1 MFPHPPKRGRGTRPC
16 HRPEIARFLSFLAKA
31 AFPVGRSVASGGRGA
46 RKMADIGAGAAPS
59 LIRASLSRTGKW
71 AGSIAFIGGAVSDIL
86 NPLAPFAAYI
96 ALAASIAAVIIA
108 IAIVL
113 RLVLAAKA
121 LPALVFATSAAAV
134 AGGVYAVQKETN
146 SQNGIIAS
154 LVPAVAQLQQ
164 SMGIVAEKV
173 ARIEQTVTQ
182 TQKTVEEVKKS
193 TDTVAQKTDQIA
205 SAQQQQAA
213 QGAATQ
219 RTVEAVKQ
227 TTETLVGG
235 QQQQVAQAEKLQ
247 ATTEQIAA
255 SIDTIA
261 KGFATLAA
269 QGGAIA
275 EPKRPDEFYHNAR
288 VYELSGDMLN
298 ARRSYLAFAGF
309 DVDAIDPYTRFATL
323 LRVQDGKAGAREVF
337 GQLAEKAKAPS
348 IKLVHLLQF
357 DDTQRLDKLNAFIAA
372 NPDYAPAYFLL
383 AQEFSE
389 DRLGSQT
396 LADKRS
402 EAQALTKFVSY
413 EKDGG
418 LLGYFVDQTQ
428 LADWLDRGRS
438 RLAALGD
445 VLDPARFAPSL
456 TPMRSNQGWSMTISL
471 PEPATAISWRL
482 GGSGPFTDTGLL
494 ALNDQRTGKP
504 MPNPSFELPDSTAQ
518 TTIAIKYLDIRGR
531 ETGPFDISFDP
542 DAALQQGNK
551 QILDQFW
558 TSWIAFDA
566 SGNHGLVY
574 FTQMLSYRCAI
585 KEVHYS
591 LNGAALDKTLP
602 MPPCNARDPY
612 AIPDDFQPYFKVVES
627 VTSISVQ
634 VTYTDG
640 TKSPVRDYK
649 RQ

>member
-1 MFPHPPKRGRGTRPC
+1 MTN
-16 HRPEIARFLSFLAKA
+16 
-31 AFPVGRSVASGGRGA
+31 
-46 RKMADIGAGAAPS
+46 IGAGGAAPS

-71 AGSIAFIGGAVSDIL
+71 AGSVAFIGGAVSDIL

-96 ALAASIAAVIIA
+96 ALIAAVAAIIIA

-113 RLVLAAKA
+113 RLVLAARA
-121 LPALVFATSAAAV
+121 LPALIFATTAAAV
-134 AGGVYAVQKETN
+134 AGGVYGLQQQTN
-146 SQNGIIAS
+146 AQNGVIAS
-154 LVPAVAQLQQ
+154 LVPAIAGLQQ
-164 SMGIVAEKV
+164 SMGIVSEKV

-182 TQKTVEEVKKS
+182 TQKTVEQVKQS
-193 TDTVAQKTDQIA
+193 TDTVAKKADEIANAQRQQTQQTAEVQKTTDEVKKQTETLA
-205 SAQQQQAA
+205 AGQAQQQA
-213 QGAATQ
+213 
-219 RTVEAVKQ
+219 RT
-227 TTETLVGG
+227 
-235 QQQQVAQAEKLQ
+235 EKLQ
-247 ATTEQIAA
+247 ETTQQIAA

-261 KGFATLAA
+261 KGFAALAV

-337 GQLAEKAKAPS
+337 GALADKGKALS
-348 IKLVHLLQF
+348 IKLVHIQQF
-357 DDTQRLDKLNAFIAA
+357 DDAQRLDKLNAFIAA
-372 NPDYAPAYFLL
+372 NADFAPAYFLL
-383 AQEFSE
+383 AHEFSE
-389 DRLGSQT
+389 DRLGAQT
-396 LADKRS
+396 LADKRN
-402 EAQALTKFVSY
+402 EAKALTKFTSY

-418 LLGYFVDQTQ
+418 LLTYFVDQTQ
-428 LADWLDRGRS
+428 LADWLDRSRS

-445 VLDPARFAPSL
+445 VLDPARFVPSL

-471 PEPATAISWRL
+471 PEPATAISWRM
-482 GGSGPFTDTGLL
+482 GDSGPFTDTGFL
-494 ALNDQRTGKP
+494 AMNDQTTGKP
-504 MPNPSFELPDSTAQ
+504 MANPSFEMPDSTVAGI
-518 TTIAIKYLDIRGR
+518 IAIKYLDIRGR
-531 ETGPFDISFDP
+531 ETGPFDIRFDP
-542 DAALQQGNK
+542 EAALQQGNK

-585 KEVHYS
+585 KQVHYS
-591 LNGAALDKTLP
+591 LNGAALDKEIK
-602 MPPCNARDPY
+602 MPRCDKKDPY
-612 AIPDDFQPYFKVVES
+612 AIPYDYQPYFKVADS
-627 VTSISVQ
+627 VKSMSVQ

-640 TKSPVRDYK
+640 TKSPVREYK

>member
-1 MFPHPPKRGRGTRPC
+1 
-16 HRPEIARFLSFLAKA
+16 
-31 AFPVGRSVASGGRGA
+31 
-46 RKMADIGAGAAPS
+46 MADIGAAGAAPS
-59 LIRASLSRTGKW
+59 LIKASLSRTGKW
-71 AGSIAFIGGAVSDIL
+71 AGSVAFISGAVSDVL

-96 ALAASIAAVIIA
+96 ALVAAIAAVIIA

-113 RLVLAAKA
+113 RLVLAARA

-134 AGGVYAVQKETN
+134 AGGVFAVQQETN
-146 SQNGIIAS
+146 SQNGVIAG
-154 LVPAVAQLQQ
+154 LVPAIAQLQQ
-164 SMGIVAEKV
+164 SMGIVSEKV
-173 ARIEQTVTQ
+173 AKIEQTVTQ

-193 TDTVAQKTDQIA
+193 TDTVVKKTDEIA
-205 SAQQQQAA
+205 SVQQQQTQQTAEVKKTTDEVKKQTETLAAGQAQQQA
-213 QGAATQ
+213 QT
-219 RTVEAVKQ
+219 
-227 TTETLVGG
+227 
-235 QQQQVAQAEKLQ
+235 EKLQ

-261 KGFATLAA
+261 KGFAALAA

-337 GQLAEKAKAPS
+337 GALADKGKALS
-348 IKLVHLLQF
+348 IKLVHVLQF
-357 DDTQRLDKLNAFIAA
+357 DDAQRLDKLNAFLAA
-372 NPDYAPAYFLL
+372 NPDFAPAYFLL

-389 DRLGSQT
+389 DRLGVQT
-396 LADKRS
+396 LADKRN
-402 EAQALTKFVSY
+402 EAKALTKFASY

-418 LLGYFVDQTQ
+418 LLKYFVDQTQ

-445 VLDPARFAPSL
+445 VLDPARFVPSL

-471 PEPATAISWRL
+471 PEPATGISWRM
-482 GGSGPFTDTGLL
+482 GDNGPFTDTGFL
-494 ALNDQRTGKP
+494 AMNDQATGKP
-504 MPNPSFELPDSTAQ
+504 IPNPSFEVPDSTVAS
-518 TTIAIKYLDIRGR
+518 TIAIKYLDIRGR
-531 ETGPFDISFDP
+531 ETGPFNIRFDP

-585 KEVHYS
+585 KEVRYS
-591 LNGAALDKTLP
+591 LNGAALDKSLDI
-602 MPPCNARDPY
+602 PPCDKKDPY
-612 AIPDDFQPYFKVVES
+612 AIPYDAKGYFKVADS
-627 VTSISVQ
+627 VKSMSVQ

-640 TKSPVRDYK
+640 TKSPVREYK

>member
-1 MFPHPPKRGRGTRPC
+1 MS
-16 HRPEIARFLSFLAKA
+16 EIAT
-31 AFPVGRSVASGGRGA
+31 GTT
-46 RKMADIGAGAAPS
+46 S

-71 AGSIAFIGGAVSDIL
+71 AASFAFISGAVGDVL
-86 NPLAPFAAYI
+86 NPLGPFAAYI
-96 ALAASIAAVIIA
+96 ALVAAVAAIIIA
-108 IAIVL
+108 IAMVL

-121 LPALVFATSAAAV
+121 MPALIFATSAAAI
-134 AGGVYAVQKETN
+134 AGGVYGIQQETN
-146 SQNGIIAS
+146 SQNGVIAN
-154 LVPAVAQLQQ
+154 LVPAVAELQQ
-164 SMGIVAEKV
+164 SLGIVSQKV
-173 ARIEQTVTQ
+173 AKIEQTVTE

-193 TDTVAQKTDQIA
+193 TDTVAKTTEQIA
-205 SAQQQQAA
+205 SAQQQQSA
-213 QGAATQ
+213 QGAETQ
-219 RTVEAVKQ
+219 KTVEAVKQ
-227 TTETLVGG
+227 TTDTLAAG
-235 QQQQVAQAEKLQ
+235 QQQQQAQAEKLQ

-261 KGFATLAA
+261 KGFAQLSE

-275 EPKRPDEFYHNAR
+275 DPKRPDEFYHNAR
-288 VYELSGDMLN
+288 VYELAGDMLN

-337 GQLAEKAKAPS
+337 GTLAEKAKAPS

-357 DDTQRLDKLNAFIAA
+357 DDAQRLDKLNAFIAA

-402 EAQALTKFVSY
+402 EAQALSKFVSY

-418 LLGYFVDQTQ
+418 LLKYFVDQTQ
-428 LADWLDRGRS
+428 LADWLDRSRS
-438 RLAALGD
+438 RLTALGD
-445 VLDPARFAPSL
+445 VLDPSRFVPTL
-456 TPMRSNQGWSMTISL
+456 TPMRSNAGWSMTISL

-482 GGSGPFTDTGLL
+482 GDSGPFTDTGVM
-494 ALNDQRTGKP
+494 AMNDQRTGKP
-504 MPNPSFELPDSTAQ
+504 MPNPSFELPDSTAA
-518 TTIAIKYLDIRGR
+518 TTIAIKYLDVRGR
-531 ETGPFDISFDP
+531 ETGPFDIRFDP
-542 DAALQQGNK
+542 DGALQQENK

-558 TSWIAFDA
+558 TSWIAFD
-566 SGNHGLVY
+566 SGGNHGLVY

-591 LNGAALDKTLP
+591 LNGTTLDKEFK
-602 MPPCNARDPY
+602 MPPCDAKDPY
-612 AIPDDFQPYFKVVES
+612 AIPSDYQPYFKVKDDVKS
-627 VTSISVQ
+627 MAVQ

-640 TKSPVRDYK
+640 TKSPVREYK

>member
-1 MFPHPPKRGRGTRPC
+1 M
-16 HRPEIARFLSFLAKA
+16 
-31 AFPVGRSVASGGRGA
+31 
-46 RKMADIGAGAAPS
+46 MNIGAGGAAPS
-59 LIRASLSRTGKW
+59 LIKASLSRTGKW
-71 AGSIAFIGGAVSDIL
+71 AGSVAFISGAVGDVL

-96 ALAASIAAVIIA
+96 ALVASIAAAIIA

-121 LPALVFATSAAAV
+121 LPALLFATSAAAV
-134 AGGVYAVQKETN
+134 AGGVFAVQKETN
-146 SQNGIIAS
+146 SQNGVIAG
-154 LVPAVAQLQQ
+154 LVPAIAQLQQ
-164 SMGIVAEKV
+164 SMGIVSEKV
-173 ARIEQTVTQ
+173 AKIEQTVTQ

-205 SAQQQQAA
+205 SAQQQQTQ
-213 QGAATQ
+213 QGAQTQ
-219 RTVEAVKQ
+219 KTVEAVKQ
-227 TTETLVGG
+227 TTDTLAAG
-235 QQQQVAQAEKLQ
+235 QQQQQAQAEKLQ

-261 KGFATLAA
+261 KGFAQLSA

-337 GQLAEKAKAPS
+337 GQLADKGKALS
-348 IKLVHLLQF
+348 IKLVHILQF
-357 DDTQRLDKLNAFIAA
+357 EDAQRLDKLDAFVTA
-372 NPDYAPAYFLL
+372 NPDYAPAYFLK

-418 LLGYFVDQTQ
+418 LLKYFVDQTQ
-428 LADWLDRGRS
+428 LADWLDRSRS

-482 GGSGPFTDTGLL
+482 GTAGRFTDTGFL
-494 ALNDQRTGKP
+494 AMKDQATGKP
-504 MPNPSFELPDSTAQ
+504 MANPSFELPDSTAA

-542 DAALQQGNK
+542 DAALQQGDK

-558 TSWIAFDA
+558 TSWIAFD
-566 SGNHGLVY
+566 SGGNHGLVY

-585 KEVHYS
+585 KEVRYS
-591 LNGAALDKTLP
+591 LNGAALDKSLEI
-602 MPPCNARDPY
+602 PPCDKKDPY
-612 AIPDDFQPYFKVVES
+612 AIPYDAKGYFKVADS
-627 VTSISVQ
+627 VKSMSVQ

-640 TKSPVRDYK
+640 TKSPVREYERK
-649 RQ
+649 

>member
-1 MFPHPPKRGRGTRPC
+1 MTN
-16 HRPEIARFLSFLAKA
+16 
-31 AFPVGRSVASGGRGA
+31 
-46 RKMADIGAGAAPS
+46 IGAGGAAPS

-96 ALAASIAAVIIA
+96 ALVASIAAVIIA

-134 AGGVYAVQKETN
+134 AGGVYAVQKETS

-154 LVPAVAQLQQ
+154 LVPAVAKLQQ
-164 SMGIVAEKV
+164 SIGIVSEKV

-193 TDTVAQKTDQIA
+193 TDTVAQKADQIA
-205 SAQQQQAA
+205 SAQQQQTQ
-213 QGAATQ
+213 QGAETQ
-219 RTVEAVKQ
+219 KTVEAVKQ
-227 TTETLVGG
+227 TTDTLAAG
-235 QQQQVAQAEKLQ
+235 QQQKQAQAEKLQ
-247 ATTEQIAA
+247 ATTEQIAV

-261 KGFATLAA
+261 KGFAQLAA

-298 ARRSYLAFAGF
+298 ARRAYLAFAGF

-357 DDTQRLDKLNAFIAA
+357 DDAQRVDKLNAFIAA
-372 NPDYAPAYFLL
+372 NPGYAPVYYLL

-396 LADKRS
+396 LADKRG
-402 EAQALTKFVSY
+402 EAQALTKFVAY

-418 LLGYFVDQTQ
+418 LLKYFVDQTQ
-428 LADWLDRGRS
+428 LADWLDRSRS
-438 RLAALGD
+438 QLTALGD

-456 TPMRSNQGWSMTISL
+456 TPMRSNQGWSMTVSL

-482 GGSGPFTDTGLL
+482 GDSGAFTDTGVL

-504 MPNPSFELPDSTAQ
+504 MPNPSFELPDSTAA

-531 ETGPFDISFDP
+531 ETGPFDIRFDP
-542 DAALQQGNK
+542 DAALQQGDK

-566 SGNHGLVY
+566 GGNHGLVY

-585 KEVHYS
+585 KEVRYS
-591 LNGAALDKTLP
+591 LNGAALDKQIK
-602 MPPCNARDPY
+602 MPPCDKKDPY
-612 AIPDDFQPYFKVVES
+612 AIPYDYQPYFKVADS
-627 VTSISVQ
+627 VKSMSVQ
-634 VTYTDG
+634 VTYTDS
-640 TKSPVRDYK
+640 TKSPVREYK

>member
-1 MFPHPPKRGRGTRPC
+1 MTN
-16 HRPEIARFLSFLAKA
+16 
-31 AFPVGRSVASGGRGA
+31 
-46 RKMADIGAGAAPS
+46 IGAGGAAHS
-59 LIRASLSRTGKW
+59 LIKASLSRTGKW
-71 AGSIAFIGGAVSDIL
+71 AGSIAFVGGAVSDIL

-96 ALAASIAAVIIA
+96 ALVASIAAVIIA

-113 RLVLAAKA
+113 RLVLAARA

-134 AGGVYAVQKETN
+134 AGGVYAVQQQTN
-146 SQNGIIAS
+146 SQNGVIAG
-154 LVPAVAQLQQ
+154 LVPAIAQLQQ
-164 SMGIVAEKV
+164 SMGIVSEKV
-173 ARIEQTVTQ
+173 AKIERTVTQ

-205 SAQQQQAA
+205 SAQQQQTQ
-213 QGAATQ
+213 QGAETQ
-219 RTVEAVKQ
+219 KTVEAVKQ
-227 TTETLVGG
+227 TTETLVAG
-235 QQQQVAQAEKLQ
+235 QQRQQAQAEKLQ

-261 KGFATLAA
+261 KGFAQLAA

-337 GQLAEKAKAPS
+337 GQLADKGKALS
-348 IKLVHLLQF
+348 IKLVHILQF
-357 DDTQRLDKLNAFIAA
+357 DDAQRLDKLNAFIAA
-372 NPDYAPAYFLL
+372 NPDYVPAYYLL

-418 LLGYFVDQTQ
+418 LLKYFVDQTQ
-428 LADWLDRGRS
+428 LADWLDRSHS

-445 VLDPARFAPSL
+445 VLDPARFVPSL

-482 GGSGPFTDTGLL
+482 GTGGPFTDTGFL
-494 ALNDQRTGKP
+494 AMNDQTTGKP
-504 MPNPSFELPDSTAQ
+504 MANPSFELPGSTAA
-518 TTIAIKYLDIRGR
+518 TTIAIRYLDIRGR
-531 ETGPFDISFDP
+531 ETGPFDIRFDP
-542 DAALQQGNK
+542 DIALQQGDK

-558 TSWIAFDA
+558 TSWIAFD
-566 SGNHGLVY
+566 SGGNHGLVY

-585 KEVHYS
+585 KEVHFS
-591 LNGAALDKTLP
+591 LNGAALDKSLDI
-602 MPPCNARDPY
+602 PPCDKKDPY
-612 AIPDDFQPYFKVVES
+612 AIPYDAKGYFKVADS
-627 VTSISVQ
+627 VKSMSVQ

-640 TKSPVRDYK
+640 TKSPVREYK

>member
-1 MFPHPPKRGRGTRPC
+1 MS
-16 HRPEIARFLSFLAKA
+16 EIAT
-31 AFPVGRSVASGGRGA
+31 GTT
-46 RKMADIGAGAAPS
+46 S

-71 AGSIAFIGGAVSDIL
+71 AASFAFISGAVGDVL
-86 NPLAPFAAYI
+86 NPLGPFAAYI
-96 ALAASIAAVIIA
+96 ALVAAVAAIIIA
-108 IAIVL
+108 IAMVL

-121 LPALVFATSAAAV
+121 MPALIFATSAAAI
-134 AGGVYAVQKETN
+134 AGGVYGIQQETN
-146 SQNGIIAS
+146 SQNGVIAN
-154 LVPAVAQLQQ
+154 LVPAVAELQQ
-164 SMGIVAEKV
+164 SLGIVSQKV
-173 ARIEQTVTQ
+173 AKIEQTVTE

-193 TDTVAQKTDQIA
+193 TDTVAKTTEQIA
-205 SAQQQQAA
+205 SAQQQQSA
-213 QGAATQ
+213 QGAETQ
-219 RTVEAVKQ
+219 KTVEAVKQ
-227 TTETLVGG
+227 TTDTLAAG
-235 QQQQVAQAEKLQ
+235 QQQQQAQAEKLQ

-261 KGFATLAA
+261 KGFAQLSE

-275 EPKRPDEFYHNAR
+275 DPKRPDEFYHNAR
-288 VYELSGDMLN
+288 VYELAGDMLN

-337 GQLAEKAKAPS
+337 GTLAEKAKAPS

-357 DDTQRLDKLNAFIAA
+357 DDAQRLDKLNAFIAA

-402 EAQALTKFVSY
+402 EAQALSKFVSY

-418 LLGYFVDQTQ
+418 LLKYFVDQTQ
-428 LADWLDRGRS
+428 LADWLDRSRS
-438 RLAALGD
+438 RLTALGD
-445 VLDPARFAPSL
+445 VLDPSRFVPTL
-456 TPMRSNQGWSMTISL
+456 TPMRSNAGWSMTISL

-482 GGSGPFTDTGLL
+482 GDSGPFTDTGVM
-494 ALNDQRTGKP
+494 AMNDQRTGKP
-504 MPNPSFELPDSTAQ
+504 MPNPSFELPDSTAA

-531 ETGPFDISFDP
+531 ETGPFDIRFDP
-542 DAALQQGNK
+542 DGALQQENK

-558 TSWIAFDA
+558 TSWIAFD
-566 SGNHGLVY
+566 SGGNHGLVY

-591 LNGAALDKTLP
+591 LNGTTLDKEFK
-602 MPPCNARDPY
+602 MPPCDAKDPY
-612 AIPDDFQPYFKVVES
+612 AIPSDYQPYFKVKDDVKS
-627 VTSISVQ
+627 MAVQ

-640 TKSPVRDYK
+640 TKSPVREYK

>member
-1 MFPHPPKRGRGTRPC
+1 MTN
-16 HRPEIARFLSFLAKA
+16 
-31 AFPVGRSVASGGRGA
+31 
-46 RKMADIGAGAAPS
+46 IGAGGAAPS

-71 AGSIAFIGGAVSDIL
+71 AGSVAFIGGAVSDIL

-96 ALAASIAAVIIA
+96 ALIAAVAAIIIA

-113 RLVLAAKA
+113 RLVLAARA
-121 LPALVFATSAAAV
+121 LPALIFATTAAAV
-134 AGGVYAVQKETN
+134 AGGVYGLQQQTN
-146 SQNGIIAS
+146 AQNGVIAS
-154 LVPAVAQLQQ
+154 LVPAIAGLQQ
-164 SMGIVAEKV
+164 SMGIVSEKV
-173 ARIEQTVTQ
+173 AKIEQTVTQ
-182 TQKTVEEVKKS
+182 TQKTVEQVKQT
-193 TDTVAQKTDQIA
+193 TDTVEKKADEIA
-205 SAQQQQAA
+205 NAQQQQ
-213 QGAATQ
+213 TQ
-219 RTVEAVKQ
+219 QTAEVQKTTEEVKKQ
-227 TTETLVGG
+227 TETLAAGQA
-235 QQQQVAQAEKLQ
+235 QQQAQTEKLQ
-247 ATTEQIAA
+247 ATTQQIAA

-261 KGFATLAA
+261 KGFAALAV

-337 GQLAEKAKAPS
+337 GALADKGKALS
-348 IKLVHLLQF
+348 IKLVHIQQF
-357 DDTQRLDKLNAFIAA
+357 DDAQRVDKLNAFISA
-372 NPDYAPAYFLL
+372 NPDFAPAYFLL

-389 DRLGSQT
+389 DRLGAQT
-396 LADKRS
+396 LADKRN
-402 EAQALTKFVSY
+402 EAKALTKFTSY

-418 LLGYFVDQTQ
+418 LLTYFVDQTQ
-428 LADWLDRGRS
+428 LADWLDRSRS

-445 VLDPARFAPSL
+445 VLDPARFVPSL

-471 PEPATAISWRL
+471 PEPATAISWRM
-482 GGSGPFTDTGLL
+482 GDSGPFTDTGFL
-494 ALNDQRTGKP
+494 AMNDQTTGKP
-504 MPNPSFELPDSTAQ
+504 MANPSFEMPDSTVAGI
-518 TTIAIKYLDIRGR
+518 IAIKYLDIRGR
-531 ETGPFDISFDP
+531 ETGPFDIRFDP
-542 DAALQQGNK
+542 EAALQQGNK

-585 KEVHYS
+585 KQVHYS
-591 LNGAALDKTLP
+591 LNGAALDKEIK
-602 MPPCNARDPY
+602 MPRCDKKDPY
-612 AIPDDFQPYFKVVES
+612 AIPYDYQPYFKVADS
-627 VTSISVQ
+627 VKSMSVQ

-640 TKSPVRDYK
+640 TKSPVREYK